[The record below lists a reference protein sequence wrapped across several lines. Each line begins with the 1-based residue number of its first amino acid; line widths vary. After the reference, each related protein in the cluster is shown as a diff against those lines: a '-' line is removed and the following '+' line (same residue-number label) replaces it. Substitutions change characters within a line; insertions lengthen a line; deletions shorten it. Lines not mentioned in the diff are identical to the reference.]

1 MRPYYGSRP
10 KREFARKLRQHAT
23 PAEQQVWQIVRGRK
37 LFGLKFR
44 RQHPVAGF
52 LTDFCCEQIKLVI
65 EVDGSIHN
73 LKSQQAADRERAAA
87 IARKG
92 YSILRINNEDVS
104 RERLKELVR
113 KFVKR

>member
-1 MRPYYGSRP
+1 RD
-10 KREFARKLRQHAT
+10 FARGLRRQPT
-23 PAEQQVWQIVRGRK
+23 PAEQRVWEILRNRK
-37 LFGLKFR
+37 IFGLKFR

-52 LTDFCCEQIKLVI
+52 LTDFCCENAKLVI
-65 EVDGSIHN
+65 EVAGSIHN

-87 IARKG
+87 IERKG
-92 YSILRINNEDVS
+92 YSILRINNEEVS